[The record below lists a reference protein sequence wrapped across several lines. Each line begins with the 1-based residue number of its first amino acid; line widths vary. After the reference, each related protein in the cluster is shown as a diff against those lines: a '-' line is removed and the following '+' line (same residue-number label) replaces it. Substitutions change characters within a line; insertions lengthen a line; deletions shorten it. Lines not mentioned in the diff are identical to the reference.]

1 MKIDLIVAEIGSTT
15 TVVNAF
21 TDLGSPTPR
30 FLGQG
35 YAETSMAEG
44 DVTLGLRRATESLAR
59 RLGVEVVD
67 AREMYATSSAAGG
80 LSMTVHGLVPEMTVK
95 AAREAALGSGA
106 VLRMV
111 TAGKLRPYD
120 LERVRELAPRIIMI
134 AGGVDG
140 GERATALHNF
150 EVLSD
155 VMPTTPM
162 LYAGNADNLH
172 EIRAIAEQKGV
183 LLYTTANVYP
193 SLDTLNVT
201 PARNVIQEI
210 FEEHIVEAPGMA
222 HIRDMVTGS
231 IMPTPGA
238 VMAMAEA
245 MEPIMGDLMALDVG
259 GATTDVH
266 SVTEGSEA
274 LHEYQLDPE
283 PFSKRTV
290 EGDLGVFVNR
300 DHVLDAMKEHERRAL
315 PQGYDVL
322 LRAVGE
328 IPDGAA
334 QIALITP
341 LVETCCR
348 EAIHRH
354 AGRMVELF
362 TTRGRQTV
370 VRGRDMTAVEHVIAT
385 GGALTRLPHM
395 ADMLRALLES
405 FGPDRLFPPSTA
417 EVWIDRDYIMA
428 SCGVMARE
436 HPAAA
441 VRIFRQSLMKT

>member
-1 MKIDLIVAEIGSTT
+1 
-15 TVVNAF
+15 
-21 TDLGSPTPR
+21 
-30 FLGQG
+30 
-35 YAETSMAEG
+35 
-44 DVTLGLRRATESLAR
+44 
-59 RLGVEVVD
+59 
-67 AREMYATSSAAGG
+67 
-80 LSMTVHGLVPEMTVK
+80 
-95 AAREAALGSGA
+95 
-106 VLRMV
+106 
-111 TAGKLRPYD
+111 
-120 LERVRELAPRIIMI
+120 
-134 AGGVDG
+134 
-140 GERATALHNF
+140 
-150 EVLSD
+150 
-155 VMPTTPM
+155 
-162 LYAGNADNLH
+162 
-172 EIRAIAEQKGV
+172 
-183 LLYTTANVYP
+183 
-193 SLDTLNVT
+193 
-201 PARNVIQEI
+201 
-210 FEEHIVEAPGMA
+210 
-222 HIRDMVTGS
+222 
-231 IMPTPGA
+231 
-238 VMAMAEA
+238 
-245 MEPIMGDLMALDVG
+245 
-259 GATTDVH
+259 
-266 SVTEGSEA
+266 VTEGSEA